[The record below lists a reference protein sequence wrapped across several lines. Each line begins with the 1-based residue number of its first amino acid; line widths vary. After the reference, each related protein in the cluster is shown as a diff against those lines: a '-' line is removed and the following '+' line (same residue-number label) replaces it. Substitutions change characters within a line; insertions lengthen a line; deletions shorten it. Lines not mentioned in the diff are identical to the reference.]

1 MCGFVG
7 YIDGGETQLMEP
19 VLHAMADRI
28 RHRGPDDADYY
39 MDGEISLG
47 FRRLSIIDLEGGR
60 QPILNE
66 DKSKVLMFNG
76 EIYNYQSLREDL
88 LKAGHVFTTKTDSE
102 VLLHGFE
109 EYGTD
114 LLNKLRGMFAFIIW
128 DKNTKTLFGARDY
141 FGIKPFYYAKMQGT
155 LMFGSEIK
163 SFVEH
168 PHFKRELNERALE
181 GYLSFQYSPGYETFF
196 KNVYKLPPAHYF
208 FYKDGK
214 MDMQRYWIPEFNA
227 EEDKPL
233 EYWVDEIEKT
243 FDDSVNAHKIAD
255 VEVGSFLSSGVD
267 SSYVAC
273 SADVDKTFTV
283 GFDNGEKYNEIS
295 YAKELSELIPVKNY
309 SKTITPE
316 EFWGNFGKIQ
326 YYLVGKFKL
335 PPFIATLGTMFIARG
350 IAYIVNNNRNTDN
363 IASGIGKEAGDRFQ
377 NIFYYGKTAG
387 IFNTFWI
394 ALIIFLI
401 FWFFLARTRSGRHI
415 DAIGSNVDAAR
426 LSGVDVVKT
435 TMKAYMVSGFCSAI
449 VGFVLCAQA
458 GMGNMD
464 AGNMYEMYGV
474 AAGVIGG
481 VSPLGGSGILL
492 GTFAGAGV
500 WQTLENGLNLIHAQV
515 GFQRIIIGVIVVG
528 AVLLDVVVRSGNFKK
543 KKSK

>member
-1 MCGFVG
+1 MNSKQQRPLKKLLGIRGMGAALTAFVG
-7 YIDGGETQLMEP
+7 LVIIYIAFGIINPAVFSGQN
-19 VLHAMADRI
+19 VLNLLRSMSKYLLIGIAQSYVLITGNID
-28 RHRGPDDADYY
+28 
-39 MDGEISLG
+39 
-47 FRRLSIIDLEGGR
+47 LSIG
-60 QPILNE
+60 
-66 DKSKVLMFNG
+66 SMV
-76 EIYNYQSLREDL
+76 
-88 LKAGHVFTTKTDSE
+88 
-102 VLLHGFE
+102 
-109 EYGTD
+109 
-114 LLNKLRGMFAFIIW
+114 GMSAMI
-128 DKNTKTLFGARDY
+128 A
-141 FGIKPFYYAKMQGT
+141 AT
-155 LMFGSEIK
+155 LMTTGMAPFLAI
-163 SFVEH
+163 VI
-168 PHFKRELNERALE
+168 ALIACLVV
-181 GYLSFQYSPGYETFF
+181 G
-196 KNVYKLPPAHYF
+196 V
-208 FYKDGK
+208 
-214 MDMQRYWIPEFNA
+214 
-227 EEDKPL
+227 
-233 EYWVDEIEKT
+233 
-243 FDDSVNAHKIAD
+243 VN
-255 VEVGSFLSSGVD
+255 G
-267 SSYVAC
+267 
-273 SADVDKTFTV
+273 
-283 GFDNGEKYNEIS
+283 
-295 YAKELSELIPVKNY
+295 
-309 SKTITPE
+309 
-316 EFWGNFGKIQ
+316 
-326 YYLVGKFKL
+326 YLVGKFKL

-415 DAIGSNVDAAR
+415 YAIGSNVDAAR